1 MSAHDSPEAIQA
13 ETRKYIMVF
22 AALAVLTVITVAVS
36 YLDLSIGL
44 AVTLAMIVASVKGT
58 LVAAYFMHLL
68 DERKT
73 IYAILG
79 LTMFFFVVLMI
90 LPVGAFSDHNGAST
104 EVAHE
109 VDGEHH

>member
-1 MSAHDSPEAIQA
+1 MSTHDSREAIQA
-13 ETRKYIMVF
+13 ETRRYLMVF
-22 AALAVLTVITVAVS
+22 AALATLTIVTVSVS

-44 AVTLAMIVASVKGT
+44 AVTLAMIVATVKGT

-79 LTMFFFVVLMI
+79 LTMVFFVVLMV
-90 LPVGAFSDHNGAST
+90 LPASTIADHNGTTT
-104 EVAHE
+104 EVARE
-109 VDGEHH
+109 VDEEHH